1 MRQSPELNHFTSC
14 SSILVFVSTEA
25 NNFFMK
31 QILENQL
38 IVKPSM
44 SWFNQTMPQIN

>member
-1 MRQSPELNHFTSC
+1 MRQSPEQNHFTSC

-25 NNFFMK
+25 SNFFMK

-38 IVKPSM
+38 IVTPD
-44 SWFNQTMPQIN
+44 FNQTMPQIN